1 MKNVSEEMIDAA
13 QRAAYRAGSGNGRV
27 PGRDIVRSMLH
38 TVPTIEYSLNVRIAI
53 NTAISALKEI
63 ARQRGEECGDIVNE
77 LEALKTKLAEF
88 Q

>member
-1 MKNVSEEMIDAA
+1 MKNISEEMIDAA
-13 QRAAYRAGSGNGRV
+13 QRAAYRSGSGNGRV

-38 TVPTIEYSLNVRIAI
+38 TVPTVPYNTTTRIAL

-63 ARQRGEECGDIVNE
+63 ARQRGEECGEIVNE
-77 LEALKTKLAEF
+77 LETLKAKLAEF